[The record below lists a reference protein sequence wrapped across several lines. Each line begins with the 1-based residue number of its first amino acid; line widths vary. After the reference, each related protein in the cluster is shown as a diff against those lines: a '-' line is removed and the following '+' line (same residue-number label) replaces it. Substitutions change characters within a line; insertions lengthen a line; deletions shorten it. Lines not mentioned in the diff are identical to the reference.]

1 MPTTHLRPATHAADF
16 KILAR
21 LADTIWREHYI
32 PIIGKPQVDYMLRTF
47 QSETAIA
54 RQVAQGMEYYI
65 MVWEEAPVGY
75 FAFQVQGSD
84 LFLSKIYVA
93 RPFRGKGLGKEA
105 MAFIREAASRAGCS
119 RITLTV
125 NKDNTDSIAAYQ
137 KMGFEI
143 GPATIKDIGEGFVMD
158 DYRMLL
164 EL

>member
-1 MPTTHLRPATHAADF
+1 M
-16 KILAR
+16 
-21 LADTIWREHYI
+21 
-32 PIIGKPQVDYMLRTF
+32 
-47 QSETAIA
+47 
-54 RQVAQGMEYYI
+54 
-65 MVWEEAPVGY
+65 
-75 FAFQVQGSD
+75 QGSD

-105 MAFIREAASRAGCS
+105 MAFIRQAASRAGCS